1 MGRVVPW
8 PERQLPP
15 HRHDDDSP
23 GGGAEGKRSRRPLH
37 RHPGH
42 LHTLRRVVS
51 RRPAPRGL
59 DPRGTGRP
67 YDAGGRRPDSG
78 AQDPMPELQRC
89 PRSVPRIQHDVPRR
103 NWSDR
108 EGSGLLAARD
118 RTGGVP
124 ELQARVRGPPP
135 KAPDGIGHRRSR
147 LPERNQSATG
157 GLPDAGISPGGTPD
171 LLRSRDVRRRVAL
184 RFDRLGRRPHRVG
197 GGEGQLGGPRD
208 PREGPRHPRVA
219 LLVRVAP
226 RAGPA
231 VLPRHPPHSEGRLP
245 VGRTGRQ
252 GTRILQQDSLRHPG
266 AAGEPRGFKEVGGVH
281 YRTDHDLKGHE
292 AGSHTKQSVTV
303 GTTKLLPHVLELS
316 FGVDRNV
323 WALLDLSYAKGD
335 RVVLRLPARVAPVP
349 VAVFPLVNKDGI
361 PERAEALWATL
372 RKRIAAFYDDSGSI
386 GRRYARID
394 EIGTP
399 FSVTVDHETLE
410 GKGVTVRERDS
421 QKQFRVSEGELADT
435 IERLLSG
442 ESTFPA

>member
-1 MGRVVPW
+1 
-8 PERQLPP
+8 
-15 HRHDDDSP
+15 
-23 GGGAEGKRSRRPLH
+23 
-37 RHPGH
+37 
-42 LHTLRRVVS
+42 
-51 RRPAPRGL
+51 
-59 DPRGTGRP
+59 
-67 YDAGGRRPDSG
+67 
-78 AQDPMPELQRC
+78 MPELQRR
-89 PRSVPRIQHDVPRR
+89 PRSVPRVQYDVSRR

-184 RFDRLGRRPHRVG
+184 RCDRLGPRPHRVG

-208 PREGPRHPRVA
+208 PREGPRHSRVA

-266 AAGEPRGFKEVGGVH
+266 AAGEPRGIQGG
-281 YRTDHDLKGHE
+281 RRRPLSDGPRLERARGRISHE
-292 AGSHTKQSVTV
+292 AV
-303 GTTKLLPHVLELS
+303 GDSRDHEAPAPRARAFVRRRSERLGPPRSLLCERGPRRL
-316 FGVDRNV
+316 
-323 WALLDLSYAKGD
+323 ALAGAGRPRPGR
-335 RVVLRLPARVAPVP
+335 RV
-349 VAVFPLVNKDGI
+349 PLVNKDGI

-421 QKQFRVSEGELADT
+421 QKQFRVSEGDLADT

-442 ESTFPA
+442 EATFPA